1 MKRFFSLLPLV
12 LIFSIFSE
20 IQAQG
25 PSQIEQ
31 IHYEQGKLIGS
42 LPYGRHFYIVGSTR
56 LPQGARA
63 DKVEV
68 KIWDTGQYVTNKN
81 RDKKILTADETASIM
96 AAPPMVTATWFANQT
111 EDTTKYKLYID
122 RPLEIAR
129 QYIIELNIYE
139 KLYFHLTE
147 AEKDEIIDIIVDE
160 TFLIAKAQGGIAKR
174 DIQSIINKEVRDY
187 LNAKDYYSEAFAEGT
202 VATPSYRDLPIGQ
215 ATINEFENT
224 IGRNSATFQKLQ
236 VNELLVKEAKEELK
250 EAVPGTND
258 FKVVMQEID
267 RINADLRASQQR
279 IDSLREELPE
289 LLVLLRE
296 KLVTVYTDYI
306 ISYPEE
312 LNVAALEAI
321 RIGTAFGGGVAGLNM
336 LDVSNRDYDVFG
348 YTALKFYLSPVDK
361 RVAHPYMTDR
371 FFINR
376 LSIMVGFSV
385 TGDLEYKGVAL
396 DRALGFYP
404 VAGFSYDINR
414 YMSID
419 IGGTMFKQR
428 SLSPLTNDSNIRFA
442 PLVGLNFDA
451 DLFNRMK
458 AVFTGSAYNLNPN
471 N

>member
-1 MKRFFSLLPLV
+1 MKHIVSLLSLAFLFSLAAPA
-12 LIFSIFSE
+12 
-20 IQAQG
+20 QAQR
-25 PSQIEQ
+25 PIQEVR
-31 IHYEQGKLIGS
+31 YEQGKIIGS
-42 LPYGRHFYIVGSTR
+42 LPYGRHFYVVGSTR

-63 DKVEV
+63 DKVEI
-68 KIWDTGQYVTNKN
+68 KIWDTGRYVTNKKRN
-81 RDKKILTADETASIM
+81 KKPLTADETASIL
-96 AAPPMVTATWFANQT
+96 AQPPMVSASWFANQT
-111 EDTTKYKLYID
+111 DDTTKYKLYID
-122 RPLEIAR
+122 QPLEIAR
-129 QYIIELNIYE
+129 QHMIELTIYE
-139 KLYFHLTE
+139 KLYFDLSE
-147 AEKDEIIDIIVDE
+147 AEKDEIIDIIVDDS
-160 TFLIAKAQGGIAKR
+160 FDIAKAQGGIAKR
-174 DIQSIINKEVRDY
+174 DNQNIINKEVRDY
-187 LNAKDYYSEAFAEGT
+187 LNAKDYYSESFTNGT
-202 VATPSYRDLPIGQ
+202 VAAASYRDLPIGQ
-215 ATINEFENT
+215 ATISEFENT

-236 VNELLVKEAKEELK
+236 VNELLAEEAKEELK
-250 EAVPGTND
+250 ETTPGTDD
-258 FKVVMQEID
+258 FRVVMQEID
-267 RINADLRASQQR
+267 RINADLRASKER

-321 RIGTAFGGGVAGLNM
+321 RIGTAFGGGLAGLNF
-336 LDVSNRDYDVFG
+336 LDVDNRDYDVFG

-361 RVAHPYMTDR
+361 RVANPYMSDR

-376 LSIMVGFSV
+376 LAIMVGFSV
-385 TGDLEYKGVAL
+385 TGDLEYNGVAL

-404 VAGFSYDINR
+404 VAGLSYDLNR

-458 AVFTGSAYNLNPN
+458 AIFTGSAYNLDPN